1 MTGPAGGLGPAEL
14 ARVAEWLGSEA
25 GGGVAIEGEL
35 TARLIAGGKSNLT
48 FALGDQSGERRWVL
62 RRPPLGGYTPS
73 AHDVGREFRVTRALE
88 GAGVAVPPTVASC
101 TDESVLGAPFTVVEF
116 VEGVAVARRSDLE
129 GIDRSALDAVV
140 EGLVEALARLHDVD
154 HVAVGLEGFGRP
166 DGYAARQLRRW
177 SGQWEHLKQHHEPT
191 VDALATR
198 VADRLGAGLPVQE
211 RTSVVHGDYRID
223 NTLLAYDG
231 AHDGTGAPTGS
242 VAAIVDWELSTIGD
256 PVADVALMA
265 IYRDPALDLILGFDA
280 AWTSQRLPD
289 AAGLAAAYERT
300 GGALPHWETHL
311 GLAAYKLAVIAAG
324 IDHRYRS
331 GGTVGDGFDTAG
343 QAVAPLLERALRQL
357 G

>member
-1 MTGPAGGLGPAEL
+1 MTPTNQSGLSPADLQ
-14 ARVAEWLGSEA
+14 RVAEWLRSDA
-25 GGGVAIEGEL
+25 GGAVAIEGDL
-35 TARLIAGGKSNLT
+35 SARLIAGGKSNLT
-48 FALGDQSGERRWVL
+48 FAVGDSRGERRWVL

-101 TDESVLGAPFTVVEF
+101 TDDSVLGAPFTVVEF
-116 VEGVAVARRSDLE
+116 VDGLAMARRADLE
-129 GIDRSALDAVV
+129 AIEESTLGAVVDGLVSALAT
-140 EGLVEALARLHDVD
+140 LHDVD

-198 VADRLGAGLPVQE
+198 VADRLGAGLPEQE

-223 NTLLAYDG
+223 NTLLA
-231 AHDGTGAPTGS
+231 HDGTGALTGA

-265 IYRDPALDLILGFDA
+265 VYRDPALDLILGFDA
-280 AWTSQRLPD
+280 AWTSPRLPD

-343 QAVAPLLERALRQL
+343 QAVALLLERALRQL

>member
-1 MTGPAGGLGPAEL
+1 MSDAAGGLGPAEL
-14 ARVAEWLGSEA
+14 DRVTAWLATQGTTTA
-25 GGGVAIEGEL
+25 GPLE
-35 TARLIAGGKSNLT
+35 ARLIAGGKSNLT
-48 FALGDQSGERRWVL
+48 FAVTDGASRWVL

-88 GAGVAVPPTVASC
+88 GAGVAVAPTIASC

-116 VEGVAVARRSDLE
+116 VDGLSVARRE
-129 GIDRSALDAVV
+129 QLDTLTDGEVADVST
-140 EGLVEALARLHDVD
+140 GLVEALARLHDVD
-154 HVAVGLEGFGRP
+154 HVAVGLGDFGRP

-177 SGQWEHLKQHHEPT
+177 SGQWEHVKQHHDAS

-198 VADRLGAGLPVQE
+198 VAARLGEVLPDQA

-223 NTLLAYDG
+223 NTLLAADG
-231 AHDGTGAPTGS
+231 DGRPTGA

-265 IYRDPALDLILGFDA
+265 IYRDPVLDLILGFDA
-280 AWTSQRLPD
+280 AWTSPRLAD
-289 AAGLAAAYERT
+289 EAALAAAYEAT
-300 GGALPHWETHL
+300 GGALPHWEFHL
-311 GLAAYKLAVIAAG
+311 ALAAFKLAVIAAG

-343 QAVAPLLERALRQL
+343 TAVAPLLERALRQL
-357 G
+357 P